1 MAEPVS
7 TSAAQ
12 QPVRRTRRRLFQ
24 RLGALAVAM
33 ALACA
38 LATFFL
44 LAGLTPVAVGDRLAF
59 GLFVANVVFL
69 LVVSGLVVAE
79 GWSLFAA
86 WRRGAAGSGLHF
98 RVVRAFSLAAAAP
111 ALVIAIVGSITINRA
126 ISPAFLHDV
135 RAFIFN
141 TAEAARLFRQSQCR
155 SLLQVAQL
163 TAADLDRA
171 KPMYDADRALFHEFF
186 ASRAR
191 YLGFTQAALIRENG
205 ETMEKAEFPPQGEK
219 PPPMLKPEA
228 GDFTEARKNE
238 ATCVVADGGK
248 SFVALRPVAAFPGVF
263 LYVARPVDPFT
274 MEFPQ
279 QAANLIAIYNSF
291 EGQRRNLVIAF
302 ATMFGLISF
311 IMLLSA
317 IWLGLAFANRMIA
330 PIRRLIS
337 ATDEVSSGNLY
348 VRVPIDK
355 SEGDLAHLG
364 ETFNKMTSELRA
376 QQNHLLAAN
385 QLINERRVFTEAVL
399 SGVPAAVV
407 GVDATGIVTV
417 VNPAAGR
424 LMNVEADASAIALPI
439 SDVLPEAAAVLQDAA
454 TQRRPMQSQISLM
467 RGGRER
473 IVNLSITSSS
483 AEDAGRSFVITLDD
497 ITDLVTAQRTS
508 AWADV
513 ARRIAHEIKNPLTP
527 IQLSAERLKR
537 KYGRVI
543 TVDREIFDQ
552 CTDTIVRQVDDIKRM
567 VDEFSSFA
575 RMPKA
580 RLEDDELIQ
589 CVKQVVFLMRVG
601 HPEIEIVERY
611 DREKLAA
618 KFDRRLIS
626 QALTNIVKN
635 ATEGVTAVEGANGPG
650 RIDVS
655 VTVADGI
662 AAIDVI
668 DNGRGFP
675 TENRQRLLEPYVT
688 TRSEGTGLGLPIVA
702 KIMEDHGGGIE
713 LLDAPEGPGAYVR
726 LFMQIS
732 GTAEAHTGE
741 GADKISSN
749 RHDQEKSAT

>member
-1 MAEPVS
+1 MSDSE
-7 TSAAQ
+7 TLSAP
-12 QPVRRTRRRLFQ
+12 QPARRTQRRLLTRF
-24 RLGALAVAM
+24 GAVAVGF
-33 ALACA
+33 ALLCA
-38 LATFFL
+38 LATFFM
-44 LAGLTPVAVGDRLAF
+44 LAGLTPVAVDDRLAF
-59 GLFVANVVFL
+59 ALFTANVVSL
-69 LVVSGLVVAE
+69 LVVIALVVVE
-79 GWSLFAA
+79 GWTLIAA

-98 RVVRAFSLAAAAP
+98 RVVRAFSVAAAAP
-111 ALVIAIVGSITINRA
+111 AIVIAIVGSITISQA

-155 SLLQVAQL
+155 SLLQEAQL

-191 YLGFTQAALIRENG
+191 YLGFTQAALIREDG
-205 ETMEKAEFPPQGEK
+205 QTLEKADFPPAGKE
-219 PPPMLKPEA
+219 PAAIVKPEA
-228 GDFTEARKNE
+228 TDFAEARKNE
-238 ATCVVADGGK
+238 PTCVVADEGK
-248 SFVALRPVAAFPGVF
+248 TFIALRPIAAFPNVF
-263 LYVARPVDPFT
+263 LYAARPVDPFT
-274 MEFPQ
+274 LEFPQ

-302 ATMFGLISF
+302 ASMFGLISL

-317 IWLGLAFANRMIA
+317 VWLGLAFANRLIA

-355 SEGDLAHLG
+355 GEGDLAHLG
-364 ETFNKMTSELRA
+364 ETFNKMTSELRV
-376 QQNHLLAAN
+376 QQNRLLAAN
-385 QLINERRVFTEAVL
+385 QLIDERRAFTEAVL
-399 SGVPAAVV
+399 FGVPAAVV
-407 GVDATGIVTV
+407 GVDPNGVVTV
-417 VNPAAGR
+417 VNPSAEK
-424 LMNVEADASAIALPI
+424 LMNVEAGASAIGQPI
-439 SDVLPEAAAVLQDAA
+439 SDALPEVGAILQDAA
-454 TQRRPMQSQISLM
+454 AQRRPLQSQISLM

-473 IVNLSITSSS
+473 IVNVSVASGSTS
-483 AEDAGRSFVITLDD
+483 DAGRSFVITLDD

-580 RLEDDELIQ
+580 RLEEDELIQ
-589 CVKQVVFLMRVG
+589 CVKQIVFLMRVG
-601 HPEIEIVERY
+601 HPDIEIVEHY
-611 DREKLAA
+611 AVEKLPA

-635 ATEGVTAVEGANGPG
+635 ATEGVAAVEGANGPG

-655 VTVADGI
+655 VAVADGV

-726 LFMQIS
+726 LFMRLS
-732 GTAEAHTGE
+732 GGAEAHT
-741 GADKISSN
+741 ANAPDQISMHP
-749 RHDQEKSAT
+749 HDQMKSAT

>member
-1 MAEPVS
+1 MTDAEAS
-7 TSAAQ
+7 SAP
-12 QPVRRTRRRLFQ
+12 QPARRTGRRLRQ
-24 RLGALAVAM
+24 RVGAVAVAF
-33 ALACA
+33 ALLCA
-38 LATFFL
+38 LATFFML
-44 LAGLTPVAVGDRLAF
+44 SGLTPLVIDDRAALAIF
-59 GLFVANVVFL
+59 IANVVSL
-69 LVVSGLVVAE
+69 IVVIALVVVE
-79 GWSLFAA
+79 GWSLISA
-86 WRRGAAGSGLHF
+86 WRAGAAGSGLHF
-98 RVVRAFSLAAAAP
+98 RVVRAFSIAAAAP
-111 ALVIAIVGSITINRA
+111 AAVIAIVGSITINQA

-135 RAFIFN
+135 RGFIFN

-155 SLLQVAQL
+155 SLLQEAQL

-191 YLGFTQAALIRENG
+191 YLGFTQAALIREDG
-205 ETMEKAEFPPQGEK
+205 ETLEKAEFPAAGQTSAP
-219 PPPMLKPEA
+219 LIKPEA
-228 GDFTEARKNE
+228 ADFAEARKNE
-238 ATCVVADGGK
+238 PTCVVAEEGK
-248 SFVALRPVAAFPGVF
+248 TFIALRPIAAFPNTF
-263 LYVARPVDPFT
+263 LYAARPVDPFT

-279 QAANLIAIYNSF
+279 QAAKLIAIYNSF

-302 ATMFGLISF
+302 ATMFGLISL

-317 IWLGLAFANRMIA
+317 IWLGLAFANRLIA

-355 SEGDLAHLG
+355 AEGDLAHLG
-364 ETFNKMTSELRA
+364 ETFNKMTSELRV
-376 QQNHLLAAN
+376 QQNRLLAAN
-385 QLINERRVFTEAVL
+385 QLIDDRRAFTEAVL

-407 GVDATGIVTV
+407 GVDPEGIVNV
-417 VNPAAGR
+417 VNPAAEK
-424 LMNVEADASAIALPI
+424 LMNVEADSSAVGLPI
-439 SDVLPEAAAVLQDAA
+439 SDVLPEVGAILQDAA
-454 TQRRPMQSQISLM
+454 AQRRPVQSQISMM

-473 IVNLSITSSS
+473 IVNVSVTSGS
-483 AEDAGRSFVITLDD
+483 AGEAGRSFVITLDD

-537 KYGRVI
+537 KYGKVI
-543 TVDREIFDQ
+543 TVDRDVFDQ

-601 HPEIEIVERY
+601 HPDIEIVEHY
-611 DREKLAA
+611 QVENLPA

-635 ATEGVTAVEGANGPG
+635 ATEGVAAVEGANGPG

-655 VTVADGI
+655 VAVADGI

-713 LLDAPEGPGAYVR
+713 LLDAPGGPGAYVR
-726 LFMQIS
+726 LFMRIS
-732 GTAEAHTGE
+732 GGAETHTANAQDLVSMHPT
-741 GADKISSN
+741 
-749 RHDQEKSAT
+749 DQTRSAT

>member
-1 MAEPVS
+1 MSDAD
-7 TSAAQ
+7 TLSAP
-12 QPVRRTRRRLFQ
+12 QPARRTGRRLRQ
-24 RLGALAVAM
+24 RLGAVAVAF
-33 ALACA
+33 ALLCA
-38 LATFFL
+38 LATFFML
-44 LAGLTPVAVGDRLAF
+44 SGLTPIAVDDRLAAA
-59 GLFVANVVFL
+59 LFIANIVSL
-69 LVVSGLVVAE
+69 LVVIALVVVE
-79 GWSLFAA
+79 GWTLISA
-86 WRRGAAGSGLHF
+86 WRAGAAGSGLHF
-98 RVVRAFSLAAAAP
+98 RVVRAFSIAAAAP
-111 ALVIAIVGSITINRA
+111 AVVIAIVGSITINQA

-155 SLLQVAQL
+155 SLLQEAQL

-171 KPMYDADRALFHEFF
+171 KPMYDADRKLFHEFF

-191 YLGFTQAALIRENG
+191 YLGFTQAALMREDG
-205 ETMEKAEFPPQGEK
+205 ETLEKADFPPQGQEAT
-219 PPPMLKPEA
+219 PLLKPEA
-228 GDFTEARKNE
+228 GDFAEARKGE
-238 ATCVVADGGK
+238 PTCVVADNGK
-248 SFVALRPVAAFPGVF
+248 TFIALRAISAFPNTF
-263 LYVARPVDPFT
+263 LYAARPVDPFT
-274 MEFPQ
+274 MEFPA
-279 QAANLIAIYNSF
+279 QAAKLIGIYNSF

-302 ATMFGLISF
+302 ATMFGLISL

-317 IWLGLAFANRMIA
+317 IWLGLAFANRLIA

-348 VRVPIDK
+348 VRVPTDK
-355 SEGDLAHLG
+355 AEGDLAHLG
-364 ETFNKMTSELRA
+364 DTFNKMTSELRI
-376 QQNHLLAAN
+376 QQNRLLAAN
-385 QLINERRVFTEAVL
+385 QLIDDRRVFTEAVL

-407 GVDATGIVTV
+407 GVDPEGVVNV
-417 VNPAAGR
+417 VNPAAEK
-424 LMNVEADASAIALPI
+424 LMNVEADSSAVGQPI
-439 SDVLPEAAAVLQDAA
+439 SDVLPEVASILQDAA
-454 TQRRPMQSQISLM
+454 VQRRSIQSQISLM

-473 IVNLSITSSS
+473 IVNVSVTSGS
-483 AEDAGRSFVITLDD
+483 AGDAGRSFVITLDD

-537 KYGRVI
+537 KYGKVI
-543 TVDREIFDQ
+543 TVDRDVFDQ

-580 RLEDDELIQ
+580 RLEEDELIQ
-589 CVKQVVFLMRVG
+589 CVKQVIFLMRVG
-601 HPEIEIVERY
+601 HPEIEIAEHY
-611 DREKLAA
+611 ALENLPA

-635 ATEGVTAVEGANGPG
+635 ATEGVVAVEGANGPG

-655 VTVADGI
+655 VAVADGI

-726 LFMQIS
+726 LFMRIS
-732 GTAEAHTGE
+732 GGAETHTANAPDLVSMHPNEQT
-741 GADKISSN
+741 
-749 RHDQEKSAT
+749 RSAT

>member
-1 MAEPVS
+1 MSEAE
-7 TSAAQ
+7 TNSAL
-12 QPVRRTRRRLFQ
+12 QPARRSRRRLLTRF
-24 RLGALAVAM
+24 GAVAVGF
-33 ALACA
+33 ALLCA
-38 LATFFL
+38 LATFFML
-44 LAGLTPVAVGDRLAF
+44 SGLTPVVVDDRLA
-59 GLFVANVVFL
+59 LIIFVANVVSL
-69 LVVSGLVVAE
+69 LVVVALVVAE
-79 GWSLFAA
+79 GWTLISA
-86 WRRGAAGSGLHF
+86 WRRGEAGSGLHF
-98 RVVRAFSLAAAAP
+98 RIVRAFSIAAAAP
-111 ALVIAIVGSITINRA
+111 AVVIAIVGSITINQA

-155 SLLQVAQL
+155 SLLQEAQL

-191 YLGFTQAALIRENG
+191 YLGFTQAALIHEDG
-205 ETMEKAEFPPQGEK
+205 QTLEKADFPPAGKE
-219 PPPMLKPEA
+219 PAALVKPEA
-228 GDFTEARKNE
+228 ADFAEARKNDP
-238 ATCVVADGGK
+238 TCVVADEGRT
-248 SFVALRPVAAFPGVF
+248 FIALRPIAAFPNTF
-263 LYVARPVDPFT
+263 LYAARPVDPFT

-291 EGQRRNLVIAF
+291 EGQRRNLVVAF
-302 ATMFGLISF
+302 ASMFGLISL

-317 IWLGLAFANRMIA
+317 VWLGLAFANRLIS

-337 ATDEVSSGNLY
+337 ATDEVATGNLY

-364 ETFNKMTSELRA
+364 ETFNKMTSELRV
-376 QQNHLLAAN
+376 QQNRLLAAN
-385 QLINERRVFTEAVL
+385 QVIDERRAFTEAVL
-399 SGVPAAVV
+399 FGVPAAVV
-407 GVDATGIVTV
+407 GVDPSGVVTV
-417 VNPAAGR
+417 VNPSAEK
-424 LMNVEADASAIALPI
+424 LMNVEAGASAIGQPI
-439 SDVLPEAAAVLQDAA
+439 SDALPEVGAILQDAA
-454 TQRRPMQSQISLM
+454 SQRRPIQSQISMM

-473 IVNLSITSSS
+473 IVNVSVTSGASGD
-483 AEDAGRSFVITLDD
+483 EGRSFVITLDD

-543 TVDREIFDQ
+543 TVDREVFDQ

-580 RLEDDELIQ
+580 RLEEDELIQ

-601 HPEIEIVERY
+601 HPDIEIVEHY
-611 DREKLAA
+611 AVDRLRAM
-618 KFDRRLIS
+618 FDRRLIS

-655 VTVADGI
+655 VAVAEGV

-726 LFMQIS
+726 LFMRLS
-732 GTAEAHTGE
+732 GGAEAHT
-741 GADKISSN
+741 ANAQDRISMHP
-749 RHDQEKSAT
+749 HDQMKSAT

>member
-1 MAEPVS
+1 MTDAEAS
-7 TSAAQ
+7 SAP
-12 QPVRRTRRRLFQ
+12 QPARRTGRRLRQ
-24 RLGALAVAM
+24 RLGAVAVAF
-33 ALACA
+33 ALLCA
-38 LATFFL
+38 LATFFML
-44 LAGLTPVAVGDRLAF
+44 SGLTPLVIDDRAALAIF
-59 GLFVANVVFL
+59 IANVVSL
-69 LVVSGLVVAE
+69 IVVIALVVVE
-79 GWSLFAA
+79 GWSLISA
-86 WRRGAAGSGLHF
+86 WRAGAAGSGLHF
-98 RVVRAFSLAAAAP
+98 RVVRAFSIAAAAP
-111 ALVIAIVGSITINRA
+111 AAVIAIVGSITINQA

-135 RAFIFN
+135 RGFIFN

-155 SLLQVAQL
+155 SLLQEAQL

-191 YLGFTQAALIRENG
+191 YLGFTQAALIREDG
-205 ETMEKAEFPPQGEK
+205 ETLEKAEFPAAGQTSAP
-219 PPPMLKPEA
+219 LIKPEA
-228 GDFTEARKNE
+228 ADFAEARKNE
-238 ATCVVADGGK
+238 PTCVVAEEGK
-248 SFVALRPVAAFPGVF
+248 TFIALRPIAAFPNTF
-263 LYVARPVDPFT
+263 LYAARPVDPFT

-279 QAANLIAIYNSF
+279 QAAKLIAIYNSF

-302 ATMFGLISF
+302 ATMFGLISL

-317 IWLGLAFANRMIA
+317 IWLGLAFANRLIA

-355 SEGDLAHLG
+355 AEGDLAHLG
-364 ETFNKMTSELRA
+364 ETFNKMTSELRV
-376 QQNHLLAAN
+376 QQNRLLAAN
-385 QLINERRVFTEAVL
+385 QLIDDRRAFTEAVL

-407 GVDATGIVTV
+407 GVDPEGIVNV
-417 VNPAAGR
+417 VNPAAEK
-424 LMNVEADASAIALPI
+424 LMNVEADSSAVGLPI
-439 SDVLPEAAAVLQDAA
+439 SDVLPEIGAILQDAA
-454 TQRRPMQSQISLM
+454 AQRRPVQSQISMM

-473 IVNLSITSSS
+473 IVNVSVTSGS
-483 AEDAGRSFVITLDD
+483 AGEAGRSFVITLDD

-537 KYGRVI
+537 KYGKVI
-543 TVDREIFDQ
+543 TVDRDVFDQ

-601 HPEIEIVERY
+601 HPDIEIVEHY
-611 DREKLAA
+611 QVENLPA

-635 ATEGVTAVEGANGPG
+635 ATEGVAAVEGANGPG

-655 VTVADGI
+655 VAVADGI

-713 LLDAPEGPGAYVR
+713 LLDAPGGPGAYVR
-726 LFMQIS
+726 LFMRIS
-732 GTAEAHTGE
+732 GGAETHTANAQDLVSMHPT
-741 GADKISSN
+741 
-749 RHDQEKSAT
+749 DQTRSAT

>member
-1 MAEPVS
+1 MTDAEAS
-7 TSAAQ
+7 SAP
-12 QPVRRTRRRLFQ
+12 QPARRTGRRLRQ
-24 RLGALAVAM
+24 RLGAVAVAI
-33 ALACA
+33 ALLCA
-38 LATFFL
+38 LATFFML
-44 LAGLTPVAVGDRLAF
+44 SGLTPLVIDDRAALAIF
-59 GLFVANVVFL
+59 IANVVSL
-69 LVVSGLVVAE
+69 IVVIALVVVE
-79 GWSLFAA
+79 GWSLISA
-86 WRRGAAGSGLHF
+86 WRAGAAGSGLHF
-98 RVVRAFSLAAAAP
+98 RVVRAFSIAAAAP
-111 ALVIAIVGSITINRA
+111 AAVIAIVGSITINQA

-135 RAFIFN
+135 RGFIFN

-155 SLLQVAQL
+155 SLLQEAQL

-191 YLGFTQAALIRENG
+191 YLGFTQAALIREDG
-205 ETMEKAEFPPQGEK
+205 ETLEKAEFPAAGQTSAP
-219 PPPMLKPEA
+219 LIKPEA
-228 GDFTEARKNE
+228 ADFAEARKNE
-238 ATCVVADGGK
+238 PTCVVAEEGK
-248 SFVALRPVAAFPGVF
+248 TFIALRPIAAFPNTF
-263 LYVARPVDPFT
+263 LYAARPVDPFT

-279 QAANLIAIYNSF
+279 QAAKLIAIYNSF

-302 ATMFGLISF
+302 ATMFGLISL

-317 IWLGLAFANRMIA
+317 IWLGLAFANRLIA

-355 SEGDLAHLG
+355 AEGDLAHLG
-364 ETFNKMTSELRA
+364 ETFNKMTSELRV
-376 QQNHLLAAN
+376 QQNRLLAAN
-385 QLINERRVFTEAVL
+385 QLIDDRRAFTEAVL

-407 GVDATGIVTV
+407 GVDPEGIVNV
-417 VNPAAGR
+417 VNPAAEK
-424 LMNVEADASAIALPI
+424 LMNVEADSSAVGLPI
-439 SDVLPEAAAVLQDAA
+439 SDVLPEVGAILQDAA
-454 TQRRPMQSQISLM
+454 AQRRPVQSQISMM

-473 IVNLSITSSS
+473 IVNVSVTSGS
-483 AEDAGRSFVITLDD
+483 AGEAGRSFVITLDD

-537 KYGRVI
+537 KYGKVI
-543 TVDREIFDQ
+543 TVDRDVFDQ

-580 RLEDDELIQ
+580 RLEEDELIQ

-601 HPEIEIVERY
+601 HPDIEIVEHY
-611 DREKLAA
+611 QVENLPA

-635 ATEGVTAVEGANGPG
+635 ATEGVAAVEGANGPG

-655 VTVADGI
+655 VAVADGI

-713 LLDAPEGPGAYVR
+713 LLDAPGGPGAYVR
-726 LFMQIS
+726 LFMRIS
-732 GTAEAHTGE
+732 GGAETHTANAPDLVSMHPT
-741 GADKISSN
+741 
-749 RHDQEKSAT
+749 DQTRSAT

>member
-1 MAEPVS
+1 MSDAEGS
-7 TSAAQ
+7 SAP
-12 QPVRRTRRRLFQ
+12 QPARRTGRRLRQ
-24 RLGALAVAM
+24 RLGAVAVAF
-33 ALACA
+33 ALLCA
-38 LATFFL
+38 LATFFML
-44 LAGLTPVAVGDRLAF
+44 SGLTPLVIDDRAALAIF
-59 GLFVANVVFL
+59 IANVVSL
-69 LVVSGLVVAE
+69 IVVIALVVVE
-79 GWSLFAA
+79 GWSLISA
-86 WRRGAAGSGLHF
+86 WRAGAAGSGLHF
-98 RVVRAFSLAAAAP
+98 RVVRAFSIAAAAP
-111 ALVIAIVGSITINRA
+111 AAVIAIVGSITINQA

-135 RAFIFN
+135 RGFIFN

-155 SLLQVAQL
+155 SLLQEAQL

-171 KPMYDADRALFHEFF
+171 KPMYDADRKLFHEFF

-191 YLGFTQAALIRENG
+191 YLGFTQAALIREDG
-205 ETMEKAEFPPQGEK
+205 ETLEQAEFPATGQTPG
-219 PPPMLKPEA
+219 PLMKPEA
-228 GDFTEARKNE
+228 ADFAEARKNE
-238 ATCVVADGGK
+238 PTCVVADEGK
-248 SFVALRPVAAFPGVF
+248 TFIALRPISAFPNTF
-263 LYVARPVDPFT
+263 LYAARPVDPFT

-279 QAANLIAIYNSF
+279 QAAKLIAIYNSF

-302 ATMFGLISF
+302 ATMFGLISL

-317 IWLGLAFANRMIA
+317 IWLGLAFANRLIA

-355 SEGDLAHLG
+355 AEGDLAHLG
-364 ETFNKMTSELRA
+364 ETFNKMTSELRV
-376 QQNHLLAAN
+376 QQNRLLAAN
-385 QLINERRVFTEAVL
+385 QLIDDRRVFTEAVL

-407 GVDATGIVTV
+407 GVDPEGIVNV
-417 VNPAAGR
+417 VNPAAEK
-424 LMNVEADASAIALPI
+424 LMNVEAEASAVGLPI
-439 SDVLPEAAAVLQDAA
+439 SDVLPEVDSILQDAA
-454 TQRRPMQSQISLM
+454 AQRRPVQSQISMM

-473 IVNLSITSSS
+473 IVNVSVTSGS
-483 AEDAGRSFVITLDD
+483 AGEAGRSFVITLDD

-537 KYGRVI
+537 KYGKVI
-543 TVDREIFDQ
+543 VVDRDVFDQ

-580 RLEDDELIQ
+580 RLEEDELIQ
-589 CVKQVVFLMRVG
+589 CVKQVIFLMRVG
-601 HPEIEIVERY
+601 HPDIEIAEHYQVEN
-611 DREKLAA
+611 LPA

-635 ATEGVTAVEGANGPG
+635 ATEGVAAVEGANGPG

-655 VTVADGI
+655 VAVADGI

-713 LLDAPEGPGAYVR
+713 LLDAPGGPGAYVR
-726 LFMQIS
+726 LFIRIS
-732 GTAEAHTGE
+732 G
-741 GADKISSN
+741 GADTHTANAPDPVSL
-749 RHDQEKSAT
+749 HPTDQTRSAT

>member
-1 MAEPVS
+1 M
-7 TSAAQ
+7 SAP
-12 QPVRRTRRRLFQ
+12 QPARRSRRRLLTRF
-24 RLGALAVAM
+24 GAVAVGV
-33 ALACA
+33 ALLCA
-38 LATFFL
+38 LATFFML
-44 LAGLTPVAVGDRLAF
+44 SGLTPVAVDDRLAF
-59 GLFVANVVFL
+59 VLFAANVVS
-69 LVVSGLVVAE
+69 LVVVIALVVAE
-79 GWSLFAA
+79 GWTLIAA
-86 WRRGAAGSGLHF
+86 WRAGAAGSGLHF
-98 RVVRAFSLAAAAP
+98 RIVRAFSLAAAAP
-111 ALVIAIVGSITINRA
+111 AVVIAIIGSITINQA

-155 SLLQVAQL
+155 SLLQEAQL

-186 ASRAR
+186 ASRAK
-191 YLGFTQAALIRENG
+191 YLGFTQAALIREDG
-205 ETMEKAEFPPQGEK
+205 ETLEKADFPPAGKEAG
-219 PPPMLKPEA
+219 PLLKPEA
-228 GDFTEARKNE
+228 TDFAEARKNE
-238 ATCVVADGGK
+238 PTCVVAEEGK
-248 SFVALRPVAAFPGVF
+248 TFIALRPIAAFQNVF
-263 LYVARPVDPFT
+263 LYAARPVDPFT
-274 MEFPQ
+274 MEFPA

-291 EGQRRNLVIAF
+291 EGQRRNLVVAF
-302 ATMFGLISF
+302 ATMFSLISL

-317 IWLGLAFANRMIA
+317 IWLGLAFANRLIS

-355 SEGDLAHLG
+355 GEGDLAHLG
-364 ETFNKMTSELRA
+364 ETFNKMTSELRG
-376 QQNHLLAAN
+376 QQNRLLAAN
-385 QLINERRVFTEAVL
+385 QLIDERRVFTEAVL

-407 GVDATGIVTV
+407 GVDPSGVVTV
-417 VNPAAGR
+417 VNPAAER
-424 LMNVEADASAIALPI
+424 LLNVDAAAGAIGQPI
-439 SDVLPEAAAVLQDAA
+439 SDALPEAAAILQDAA
-454 TQRRPMQSQISLM
+454 LQRRPVQSQISLM

-473 IVNLSITSSS
+473 IVNVSVTSGS
-483 AEDAGRSFVITLDD
+483 ASDSGRSFVITLDD

-543 TVDREIFDQ
+543 TTDKEIFDQ

-580 RLEDDELIQ
+580 RLEEDELIQ
-589 CVKQVVFLMRVG
+589 CVKQVAFLMRVG
-601 HPEIEIVERY
+601 HPDIEIVEHY
-611 DREKLAA
+611 AVDALPA
-618 KFDRRLIS
+618 KFDRRLVS
-626 QALTNIVKN
+626 QALTNIIKN
-635 ATEGVTAVEGANGPG
+635 ATEGVAAMEGANGPG
-650 RIDVS
+650 RIDVA
-655 VTVADGI
+655 VAVADGI

-726 LFMQIS
+726 LYMRIS
-732 GTAEAHTGE
+732 G
-741 GADKISSN
+741 GADTHTAADPNPISL
-749 RHDQEKSAT
+749 HPTDHEKSAT

>member
-1 MAEPVS
+1 
-7 TSAAQ
+7 
-12 QPVRRTRRRLFQ
+12 
-24 RLGALAVAM
+24 M
-33 ALACA
+33 ALVSS
-38 LATFFL
+38 LASFFVL
-44 LAGLTPVAVGDRLAF
+44 SGLAPIVIDDRVAY
-59 GLFVANVVFL
+59 GLFAANVVS
-69 LVVSGLVVAE
+69 LVVVLVVVVIE
-79 GWSLFAA
+79 GWSLFSA
-86 WRRGAAGSGLHF
+86 WRAGAAGSGLHI

-111 ALVIAIVGSITINRA
+111 ALVIAIVGSITMDRA
-126 ISPAFLHDV
+126 ISPGFLQDV

-155 SLLQVAQL
+155 SLLQEAQL

-171 KPMYDADRALFHEFF
+171 KPMYDADRTLFHEFF

-191 YLGFTQAALIRENG
+191 YLGFTQAALMKEDG
-205 ETMEKAEFPPQGEK
+205 ETLDKADFPAAGAEAS
-219 PPPMLKPEA
+219 PMVKPEA
-228 GDFTEARKNE
+228 GDFADARKNE
-238 ATCVVADGGK
+238 PTCVVAQGGK
-248 SFVALRPVAAFPGVF
+248 TFIALRQIAAFPGVY

-291 EGQRRNLVIAF
+291 EGQRRNIVIAF
-302 ATMFGLISF
+302 AAMFGLIAL

-317 IWLGLAFANRMIA
+317 IWLGLAFANKLVA

-355 SEGDLAHLG
+355 TEGDLAHLG
-364 ETFNKMTSELRA
+364 ETFNKMTSELRI
-376 QQNHLLAAN
+376 QQNRLLAAN
-385 QLINERRVFTEAVL
+385 QQNDERRAFTEAVL
-399 SGVPAAVV
+399 SGVPAAVI
-407 GVDATGIVTV
+407 GVDPTGAVTV
-417 VNPAAGR
+417 VNPSAEK
-424 LMNVEADASAIALPI
+424 LMTTAPDASPLGQPI
-439 SDVLPEAAAVLQDAA
+439 SDVMPEVAPILQDAA
-454 TQRRPMQSQISLM
+454 AQSRPVLSQISVM

-473 IVNLSITSSS
+473 ILAVSVTSG
-483 AEDAGRSFVITLDD
+483 AIDEAGRSFVLTLDD

-543 TVDREIFDQ
+543 TTDKEVFDQ

-580 RLEDDELIQ
+580 RLEEDDLVQ

-601 HPEIEIVERY
+601 HPDIEMVEHY
-611 DREKLAA
+611 PVDRLRA

-635 ATEGVTAVEGANGPG
+635 ATEGVAAVEGANGPG

-655 VTVADGI
+655 ISLSEDI
-662 AAIDVI
+662 AAIDVV

-713 LLDAPEGPGAYVR
+713 LLDAPGGPGAYVR
-726 LFMQIS
+726 LFLRIE
-732 GTAEAHTGE
+732 GGAETHSAANLDPASTP
-741 GADKISSN
+741 I
-749 RHDQEKSAT
+749 HDQEKSAS

>member
-1 MAEPVS
+1 MSDAD
-7 TSAAQ
+7 TSNAHVPA
-12 QPVRRTRRRLFQ
+12 RRGQRRLLTRF
-24 RLGALAVAM
+24 GAVAVGV
-33 ALACA
+33 ALLCA
-38 LATFFL
+38 LATFFML
-44 LAGLTPVAVGDRLAF
+44 SGLTPVAVDDRLAMV
-59 GLFVANVVFL
+59 LFVANIVS
-69 LVVSGLVVAE
+69 LVVVVALVLVE
-79 GWSLFAA
+79 GWTLIAA

-98 RVVRAFSLAAAAP
+98 RIVRAFSLAAAAP
-111 ALVIAIVGSITINRA
+111 AVVIAIIGSITINQA

-155 SLLQVAQL
+155 SLLQEVQL

-171 KPMYDADRALFHEFF
+171 KPMYDADRGLFHEFF

-205 ETMEKAEFPPQGEK
+205 ETLEKADFPPEGKEAG
-219 PPPMLKPEA
+219 PILKPEPS
-228 GDFTEARKNE
+228 DFAEARKNE
-238 ATCVVADGGK
+238 PTCVVADEGK
-248 SFVALRPVAAFPGVF
+248 TFIALRPIAAFPNVF
-263 LYVARPVDPFT
+263 LYAARPVDPFT
-274 MEFPQ
+274 MEFPA
-279 QAANLIAIYNSF
+279 QAAKLIAIYNSF
-291 EGQRRNLVIAF
+291 EGQRRNLVVAF
-302 ATMFGLISF
+302 ATMFSLISL

-317 IWLGLAFANRMIA
+317 IWLGLAFANRLIA

-355 SEGDLAHLG
+355 GEGDLAHLG
-364 ETFNKMTSELRA
+364 ETFNKMTSELRG
-376 QQNHLLAAN
+376 QQNRLLAAN
-385 QLINERRVFTEAVL
+385 QLIDERRVFTEAVL

-407 GVDATGIVTV
+407 GVDPSGVVTV
-417 VNPAAGR
+417 VNPAAER
-424 LMNVEADASAIALPI
+424 LLNVEAGATAIGLPI
-439 SDVLPEAAAVLQDAA
+439 SDALPEVDAILQDAA
-454 TQRRPMQSQISLM
+454 LQRRSVQSQISLM

-473 IVNLSITSSS
+473 IVNVSVTAGS
-483 AEDAGRSFVITLDD
+483 ASEAGRSFVITLDD

-543 TVDREIFDQ
+543 TVDKDVFDQ

-601 HPEIEIVERY
+601 NADIEIVEHY
-611 DREKLAA
+611 AVESLPA

-626 QALTNIVKN
+626 QALTNIIKN
-635 ATEGVTAVEGANGPG
+635 ATEGVAAVEGANGPG
-650 RIDVS
+650 RIDVA
-655 VTVADGI
+655 VAVAEGV

-726 LFMQIS
+726 LFMRIS
-732 GTAEAHTGE
+732 G
-741 GADKISSN
+741 GADT
-749 RHDQEKSAT
+749 HTADAPDQLSIHPNDHEKSAT

>member
-1 MAEPVS
+1 MSDTEAWGAP
-7 TSAAQ
+7 
-12 QPVRRTRRRLFQ
+12 QPARGSGRRLLTRF
-24 RLGALAVAM
+24 GAVAVGF
-33 ALACA
+33 ALLCA

-44 LAGLTPVAVGDRLAF
+44 LSGLTPVAVDDRMALA
-59 GLFVANVVFL
+59 LFAANIVSL
-69 LVVSGLVVAE
+69 LVVIGLVVVE
-79 GWSLFAA
+79 GWTLVAA

-98 RVVRAFSLAAAAP
+98 RVVRAFSVAAAAP
-111 ALVIAIVGSITINRA
+111 AVVIAIIGSITISQA

-155 SLLQVAQL
+155 SLLQEAQL

-191 YLGFTQAALIRENG
+191 YLGFTQAALVREDG
-205 ETMEKAEFPPQGEK
+205 ETLEKSDFPPPGKE
-219 PPPMLKPEA
+219 PAAMLKPDPA
-228 GDFTEARKNE
+228 DFAEARKNE
-238 ATCVVADGGK
+238 PTCVVADEGK
-248 SFVALRPVAAFPGVF
+248 TFIALRPINAFPGVF
-263 LYVARPVDPFT
+263 LYAARPVDPFT

-302 ATMFGLISF
+302 ASMFSLISL

-317 IWLGLAFANRMIA
+317 IWLGLAFANRLIS

-337 ATDEVSSGNLY
+337 ATDEVATGNLY

-355 SEGDLAHLG
+355 GEGDLAHLG
-364 ETFNKMTSELRA
+364 ETFNKMTSELRI
-376 QQNHLLAAN
+376 QQNRLLAAS
-385 QLINERRVFTEAVL
+385 QLIDERRAFTEAVL
-399 SGVPAAVV
+399 FGVPAAVV
-407 GVDATGIVTV
+407 GIDPSGVVTV
-417 VNPAAGR
+417 VNPAAEK
-424 LMNVEADASAIALPI
+424 LMDVETGASAIGQPI
-439 SDVLPEAAAVLQDAA
+439 SDALPEVAAILQDAA
-454 TQRRPMQSQISLM
+454 AQRRPIQSQITLM
-467 RGGRER
+467 RRGRER
-473 IVNLSITSSS
+473 IVNVSVTSGS
-483 AEDAGRSFVITLDD
+483 AGDEGRSFVITLDD

-543 TVDREIFDQ
+543 TTDREVFDQ

-580 RLEDDELIQ
+580 RLEEDELIQ

-601 HPEIEIVERY
+601 HPDIAIVEHY
-611 DREKLAA
+611 AVDTLPA

-635 ATEGVTAVEGANGPG
+635 ATEGIAAVEGANGPG
-650 RIDVS
+650 RIDVA
-655 VTVADGI
+655 VAVAEGM

-726 LFMQIS
+726 LLLRVS
-732 GTAEAHTGE
+732 G
-741 GADKISSN
+741 GADAHSASDAAQLSMN
-749 RHDQEKSAT
+749 RTDQEKSAT